1 MRKITWNGML
11 SAWAMTLFLGACEK
25 ELPDSKLRGK
35 DVLVEVRMLGVEEG
49 GEKDVTRSSSRREIE
64 ESVVPVGD
72 GVLLEMRMER
82 DSSMLRA
89 ARTTLAGTSRFRVV
103 AVVHGTSTFISYAD
117 FTINNGTVA
126 GGLHVPDN
134 GVYDFIC
141 YSYNTASTLPGL
153 SYKQDATIPTS
164 ATINVYQGTSD
175 LLFEKIENISVSG
188 AAPVL
193 GILLRRVM
201 ARVKVVINCE
211 YNGWAIE
218 SVANTMTL
226 GSAYSGGTIR
236 LTDGV
241 AVPTGTPAITWPTLS
256 GTNQEEESNQVL
268 VMPQA
273 GGVTVRIPGGTI
285 KRQGLAAAIPT
296 GTESYVL
303 SAPFSTPVESGY
315 SYRLFIKL
323 KTPIFA
329 RSNIYW
335 DGTAQKLTFI
345 PAAANPASNDD
356 TKKGLQGVFFKFGSL
371 VGISPAQ
378 TSGSDNFSGNT
389 PIYVP
394 VVKNPLNTSTWKPTT
409 GNAMANDNTFPGVT
423 SNWTS
428 WGDNTY
434 GDNVIPYMDMSHNWE
449 GFMNPEWN
457 TLSAYQGFRG
467 DICQYLCK
475 TGAVTG
481 DYRTPTGGEFGGTH
495 RPMYDDLHGW
505 HPVNNYTFP
514 EVNTAGYA
522 DGTADLPDATPGKNG
537 ASTAFFSIY
546 NSTMWNVAFP
556 ASGQRSYVG
565 ELQYVGF
572 NCTYWVGDYVNLGM
586 GHSMTFWATGS
597 AIDSPLMNAYRS
609 EGLPVRCVKK

>member
-1 MRKITWNGML
+1 MRKITWKVAL
-11 SAWAMTLFLGACEK
+11 SAWMMTLVLGACEK
-25 ELPDSKLRGK
+25 ELPESKSRGK

-49 GEKDVTRSSSRREIE
+49 GEKDVTRSSSRWEIE
-64 ESVVPVGD
+64 ENVVPVGD

-89 ARTTLAGTSRFRVV
+89 GRTTLAGTSRFRVV

-134 GVYDFIC
+134 DVYDFIC
-141 YSYNTASTLPGL
+141 YSYNTANALPGL

-175 LLFEKIENISVSG
+175 LLFEKIEGISVSG

-193 GILLRRVM
+193 PILLRRVM

-241 AVPTGTPAITWPTLS
+241 AALSGTPAITWPTPLM

-273 GGVTVRIPGGTI
+273 GGVTVRIPGGAI

-296 GTESYVL
+296 GTEADIL
-303 SAPFSTPVESGY
+303 STSFSTPVESGY

-335 DGTAQKLTFI
+335 DGQKLTFI
-345 PAAANPASNDD
+345 PAAANPAASDD

-378 TSGSDNFSGNT
+378 TSGGDNFSGNT

-394 VVKNPLNTSTWKPTT
+394 VVKNPLNTSTWKATT
-409 GNAMANDNTFPGVT
+409 GNAMANDNTFLGVT

-434 GDNVIPYMDMSHNWE
+434 GDDVIPYMDMSHNWE

-457 TLSAYQGFRG
+457 VLSAYQGFRG

-481 DYRTPTGGEFGGTH
+481 DYRTPTNEEFGGSY
-495 RPMYDDLHGW
+495 RPMYDDVHGW
-505 HPVNNYTFP
+505 HKVNNYASP
-514 EVNTAGYA
+514 EVNAAGYA

-537 ASTAFFSIY
+537 ASTAFFSVY
-546 NSTMWNVAFP
+546 NSILWNVAFP
-556 ASGQRSYVG
+556 ASGCRNYKGVLQSVG
-565 ELQYVGF
+565 IY
-572 NCTYWVGDYVNLGM
+572 CSYWVGNYVNLGT
-586 GHSMTFWATGS
+586 GISMSFWATGS
-597 AIDSPLMNAYRS
+597 ADNPQGWAYRS
-609 EGLPVRCVKK
+609 EGNSVRCVKK